1 MAKLVAGGILI
12 LVALFMLLGFFNANS
27 EMSGPARVGTFL
39 FLVVLPAA
47 IGGLLVKLQ
56 FKSQRAA
63 RDSAEEQRRRAQEA
77 DILKLARR
85 EGGKL
90 TLADVVAETSVSA
103 ETAQERLSSLMTD
116 GFGDFELT
124 DSGSIVYSFWDM
136 EQRGGR
142 TER

>member
-90 TLADVVAETSVSA
+90 RGNQAYLMDCHSCSA
-103 ETAQERLSSLMTD
+103 SM
-116 GFGDFELT
+116 
-124 DSGSIVYSFWDM
+124 
-136 EQRGGR
+136 GR
-142 TER
+142 NDEV